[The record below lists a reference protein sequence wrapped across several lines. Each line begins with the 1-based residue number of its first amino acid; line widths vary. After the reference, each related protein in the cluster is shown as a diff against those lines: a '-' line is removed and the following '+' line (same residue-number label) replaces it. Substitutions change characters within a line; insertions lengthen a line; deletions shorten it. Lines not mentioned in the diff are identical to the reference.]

1 MTRTYALKRLL
12 EHGNM
17 TRREIMEVM
26 GGNESSA
33 SEAICAL
40 CNQGIINKKGWAW
53 TNANGRKSPVY
64 GLTHV

>member
-40 CNQGIINKKGWAW
+40 YRQGIIKKFGWGWADS
-53 TNANGRKSPVY
+53 NGRKTPIY
-64 GLTHV
+64 GLNL

>member
-1 MTRTYALKRLL
+1 
-12 EHGNM
+12 M